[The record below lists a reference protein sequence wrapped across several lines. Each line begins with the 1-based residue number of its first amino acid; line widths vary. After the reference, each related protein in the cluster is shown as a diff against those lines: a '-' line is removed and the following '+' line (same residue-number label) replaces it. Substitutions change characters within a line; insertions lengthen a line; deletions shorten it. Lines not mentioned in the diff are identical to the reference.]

1 MKTLFVG
8 RTIIRL
14 EKVGST
20 NNYAASLPVSDAPE
34 GTVIIA
40 ENQTEGR
47 GQGLRKWHVEPGKNI
62 TATVVFRPLFLPSAD
77 IFALNKAVALALM
90 HACNEVCGS
99 AKCCIKW
106 PNDILSEGRKLAG
119 ILTENTMRGSQIV
132 SYLAGFG
139 LNVNQT
145 EFPPEA
151 GKPGSL
157 RLILQSQELDKER
170 VLQVICEHL
179 EVWYLKLRNGK
190 ILEINEAYNANLWQD
205 RVRVIPAGTEEGFY
219 AQVNG
224 VDLDG
229 KLLLTDEQGC
239 RMAIAHGEAI
249 IE

>member
-20 NNYAASLPVSDAPE
+20 NNYAASLPVSVAPE

-47 GQGLRKWHVEPGKNI
+47 GQGSRQWYAEPGKNI

-77 IFALNKAVALALM
+77 IFVLNKAIALALM

-106 PNDILSEGRKLAG
+106 PNDILSDGRKLAG

-145 EFPPEA
+145 KFPPEA
-151 GKPGSL
+151 GNAVSL
-157 RLILQSQELDKER
+157 KQIRPQADLNTDEVLEL
-170 VLQVICEHL
+170 VCEFL
-179 EVWYLKLRNGK
+179 EVYYLRLRNGK
-190 ILEINEAYNANLWQD
+190 MAEINEEYNMHLWKD
-205 RVRVIPAGTEEGFY
+205 RVWVIPSGKTEGYY
-219 AQVNG
+219 AQING
-224 VDLDG
+224 VDRDG
-229 KLLLTDEQGC
+229 KLILTDEHGF
-239 RMAIAHGEAI
+239 RMALAHGEAM